1 MLSATRVSCSSG
13 RPIQKSSP
21 RGSATCVRKNVP
33 SEWPVTRRTTS
44 PAKLRSNSSRTAA
57 NRGSAVPWTV
67 MSNPLAGRARHL
79 IDSSQTETLL
89 RYVSRV
95 KGDRAVMRPRIVER
109 QLAARNERHPVTRA
123 DLLHA
128 ARHRFLRSER
138 GDMNELARELGIGRA
153 TLYRWVGSRDRL
165 LGEVLW
171 SLAELGLAQAR
182 IEAKGR
188 GAAWVLAVYSGFG
201 DLIIDLEPLRHFVKS
216 EPECALRVMTSK
228 ASPLQRR
235 VVNTFCDVLVEARER
250 RGLRLRLDPETLAFA
265 MVRIA
270 ESFLWTDLIT
280 GETPDLTK
288 AREVTKVLLT

>member
-1 MLSATRVSCSSG
+1 
-13 RPIQKSSP
+13 
-21 RGSATCVRKNVP
+21 
-33 SEWPVTRRTTS
+33 VT
-44 PAKLRSNSSRTAA
+44 
-57 NRGSAVPWTV
+57 
-67 MSNPLAGRARHL
+67 
-79 IDSSQTETLL
+79 
-89 RYVSRV
+89 
-95 KGDRAVMRPRIVER
+95 RPRIVER
-109 QLAARNERHPVTRA
+109 QLATRGERHRVTRA
-123 DLLHA
+123 DVLHA

-138 GDMNELARELGIGRA
+138 VDMNELARELGIGRA

-171 SLAELGLAQAR
+171 SLAEQGLEQAR
-182 IEAKGR
+182 IEAEGR

-201 DLIIDLEPLRHFVKS
+201 DLIIELQPLRHFVKS

-235 VVNTFCDVLVEARER
+235 VVDRFCDVLVEARER

-280 GETPDLTK
+280 GEAPDLTK
-288 AREVTKVLLT
+288 AREVTKVLMT